1 MSKRPKLTL
10 GEQIQWMKS
19 KGITF
24 NIYSEADAVEF
35 LKNSTYFFKLKAF
48 DKDYAINPKTNMYKE
63 LDFAYLVE
71 LSTLDMHFR
80 RMILH
85 ATLDI
90 EHFLKV
96 RLLSH
101 LSENSKEDGYV
112 TVNAFFNVCP
122 QIKDKILSK
131 SENSMCKD
139 LIMKIQRENYPIWN
153 VVEVLSFGDFIDL
166 YNVYDQNNGGKDQQL
181 TRCLFSVRCL
191 RNAAAHN
198 NCLLNSLRFPYT
210 RQIRPSQYL
219 SHNVSQVPGTK
230 AKSREKK
237 MMNPVIHDFVAL
249 LYVYRDVVTSKRTVC
264 HFSQELHDLFDQRML
279 KHREYFQKNECILSA
294 YEFVKKV
301 IDALYPI

>member
-1 MSKRPKLTL
+1 MSERSKLTL
-10 GEQIQWMKS
+10 VKQIQWMKA

-24 NIYSEADAVEF
+24 NIYSEDRAIEF

-48 DKDYAINPKTNMYKE
+48 DKDYTINPTTNKYKD

-71 LSTLDMHFR
+71 LSTLDMHLR

-112 TVNAFFNVCP
+112 TVNGFFTVCP
-122 QIKDKILSK
+122 QVKEKILSK

-139 LIMKIQRENYPIWN
+139 LIQKIQRENYPIWN
-153 VVEVLSFGDFIDL
+153 VVEVLSFGDFIYL
-166 YNVYDQNNGGKDQQL
+166 YDVYDQNNGGKDQQL

-210 RQIRPSQYL
+210 RQIRPNQYL
-219 SHNVSQVPGTK
+219 SRNVSQVPGTHE
-230 AKSREKK
+230 KSREKK

-249 LYVYRDVVTSKRTVC
+249 LYLTA
-264 HFSQELHDLFDQRML
+264 E
-279 KHREYFQKNECILSA
+279 
-294 YEFVKKV
+294 
-301 IDALYPI
+301 DAERS